1 MGSSCGN
8 WDRSVWKRG
17 DAKDTLLLPT
27 VGCSMVGSV
36 SVPSNSDKM
45 GGNGLQLHRGG
56 FSWVLGAISS
66 AESGQVLAWS
76 AQGAGSPCPWR
87 YSELRDVVMGTLG
100 WGWTWG
106 SQVVSEVFSNLC
118 GSISWA
124 KLRTSS

>member
-17 DAKDTLLLPT
+17 GTKDTLLLPT

-66 AESGQVLAWS
+66 AENGQVLAWS

-87 YSELRDVVMGTLG
+87 YSEPWRCGTEGCGYGHAGVGLDVGVSGGLRGLFQPLRFYKLG
-100 WGWTWG
+100 
-106 SQVVSEVFSNLC
+106 
-118 GSISWA
+118 
-124 KLRTSS
+124 